1 MYSIFSLNFHSQVE
15 YSKETPK
22 KSRKA
27 FMFAGTGPTGVILTT
42 MNTAFTIADNVCQ
55 DFKNQVLTPN
65 PDKQGLDYSKFR
77 TVYWQNWQK
86 IDKYE
91 EEEGKKLGKPRE
103 KIVEVEKMLKV
114 AGV

>member
-1 MYSIFSLNFHSQVE
+1 
-15 YSKETPK
+15 
-22 KSRKA
+22 
-27 FMFAGTGPTGVILTT
+27 
-42 MNTAFTIADNVCQ
+42 MNTAFTIADNICQ